1 VRLPGRAVR
10 GGMGE
15 MLGLLVVLLA
25 AGAATPGAATPK
37 PAAPAAA
44 APAAAAPAAAI
55 PATATPEWSDMVP
68 GMELGTFGSSRARGK
83 DNRIHVLRLD
93 PKRFRLRLLNA
104 SAPSEGRSLSAR
116 AWADRHHLAAVINSS
131 MYQADLRSSVSL
143 MRTPGHINNP
153 RLSKDRTVLA
163 FDPVEPGVPP
173 VQIIDRDCQDFETVG
188 RAYRTLVQSIRMV
201 SCHGG
206 NVWSQQT
213 RAWSTAAIGIDG
225 RGRILFIHAR
235 APHTTHDL
243 IATLLELPIDLKRA
257 MYAEGGP
264 EAQLFVRGGGR
275 EFEFLGALDDTGA
288 NQGPDLA
295 WPIPNVIG
303 AEAIDAP
310 QPGGRAADPR
320 R

>member
-1 VRLPGRAVR
+1 MRLPGRAVR

-15 MLGLLVVLLA
+15 MLGLLLVLLA
-25 AGAATPGAATPK
+25 AVPATPGGATPR
-37 PAAPAAA
+37 P
-44 APAAAAPAAAI
+44 AAPAAAI
-55 PATATPEWSDMVP
+55 PATATAAWSNLAP
-68 GMELGTFGSSRARGK
+68 GMELGTFGSPRARGK
-83 DNRIHVLRLD
+83 DNRIHIVRLD

-104 SAPSEGRSLSAR
+104 SAPSEGRPLSAR
-116 AWADRHHLAAVINSS
+116 AWADRHHLVAVINSS

-143 MRTPGHINNP
+143 MRTTGHVNNP
-153 RLSKDRTVLA
+153 RLSKDKAVLA
-163 FDPVEPGVPP
+163 FDPVEPEAPP

-201 SCHGG
+201 SCHGS
-206 NVWSQQT
+206 NVWSQQP

-225 RGRILFIHAR
+225 QGRVLFIHAR

-257 MYAEGGP
+257 MYTEGGL
-264 EAQLFVRGGGR
+264 EAQLFVRAGGR
-275 EFEFLGALDDTGA
+275 EFEFLGTVDDSGA
-288 NQGPDLA
+288 VQGPDLA

-303 AEAIDAP
+303 AEAIDVPHA
-310 QPGGRAADPR
+310 GGRSVDPR

>member
-1 VRLPGRAVR
+1 
-10 GGMGE
+10 

-25 AGAATPGAATPK
+25 AGAPTPGIATPRPAPAPAT
-37 PAAPAAA
+37 AAPATPVAA
-44 APAAAAPAAAI
+44 NRAASA
-55 PATATPEWSDMVP
+55 EGWSDLVP

-83 DNRIHVLRLD
+83 DDRIHVLRLD

-116 AWADRHHLAAVINSS
+116 GWADRHHLAAVINSS

-143 MRTPGHINNP
+143 MRTTGYVNNP
-153 RLSKDRTVLA
+153 RLSKDKAILA
-163 FDPVEPGVPP
+163 FDPIEPGAPA
-173 VQIIDRDCQDFETVG
+173 VQIIDRDCQDFESVG

-206 NVWSQQT
+206 NVWSQQS
-213 RAWSTAAIGIDG
+213 RASSTAAVGIDG
-225 RGRILFIHAR
+225 QGRVLFIHAR

-243 IATLLELPIDLKRA
+243 IATLLELPIDLKSA
-257 MYAEGGP
+257 MYAEGGQ
-264 EAQLFVRGGGR
+264 EAQLFVRAGGR
-275 EFEFLGALDDTGA
+275 EFDFLGAVDDSGA
-288 NQGPDLA
+288 DAGPTLA

-303 AEAIDAP
+303 VEAIEAA
-310 QPGGRAADPR
+310 QPGGRVADPR